1 MITKRII
8 PCLDVKEDKV
18 VKGVKF
24 KNHKIV
30 GSILDL
36 AEKYSDDGADELVF
50 YDISASTKGAIVNR
64 DWVSRIAEVINIPF
78 CVAGGIKTLD
88 DAKEILNLGAD
99 KISINTPALDNPKLI
114 KQLSD
119 EFGSQCV
126 VIGMD
131 IKIIDNEA
139 YLFAKT
145 GSEKTVYSTDILATD
160 WMVKVQELG
169 AGEVVINAMGQ
180 DGVQQGYDIGLLQK
194 LEKFC
199 SIPMIASGG
208 AGGPQDF
215 INVFQKTNVDGALA
229 ASIFHRNEFSIGE
242 IKAVLKTNKINIRIW
257 KW

>member
-18 VKGVKF
+18 VKGVQF

-99 KISINTPALDNPKLI
+99 KISINTPALGNPKLI
-114 KQLSD
+114 KQLSN

-242 IKAVLKTNKINIRIW
+242 IKAVLKTNKINIRI
-257 KW
+257 